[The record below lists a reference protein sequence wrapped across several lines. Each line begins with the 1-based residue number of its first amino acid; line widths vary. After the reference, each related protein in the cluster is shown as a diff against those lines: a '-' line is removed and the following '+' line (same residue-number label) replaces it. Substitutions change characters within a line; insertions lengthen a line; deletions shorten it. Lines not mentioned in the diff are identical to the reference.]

1 MTFKPALWFPIAVA
15 LSALN
20 VAAVWFAARP
30 GEAWHATIHA
40 GLAVAFAVWAQR
52 LRQGSRRGE
61 LGTQLGAQLEPFA
74 LELDQMRR
82 ELSETQERLDFT
94 ERMLAQTH
102 DPRRMREEGT
112 GNRE

>member
-20 VAAVWFAARP
+20 VAAVWFAAQP

-40 GLAVAFAVWAQR
+40 GLAVAFGVWAQR
-52 LRQGSRRGE
+52 LRQGGRRGE
-61 LGTQLGAQLEPFA
+61 FRTQLGAQLEPFA

-94 ERMLAQTH
+94 ERMLAQTRE
-102 DPRRMREEGT
+102 PRREERG
-112 GNRE
+112 E